1 MGFRREKKSK
11 RIASYGAWFERAE
24 KAVAKNKGIM
34 HAKKLSAIYQFPRA
48 ISLLFV
54 PVSQNKVDDTKK
66 RT

>member
-1 MGFRREKKSK
+1 MGFRRGKKSK
-11 RIASYGAWFERAE
+11 RIASYAWFERAE